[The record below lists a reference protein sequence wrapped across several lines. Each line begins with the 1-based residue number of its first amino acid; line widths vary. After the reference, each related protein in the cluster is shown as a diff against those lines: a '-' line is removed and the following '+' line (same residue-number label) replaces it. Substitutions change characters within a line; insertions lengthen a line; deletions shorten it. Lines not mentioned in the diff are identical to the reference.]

1 MVCNYLWAI
10 GPSIRMAKKYR
21 NFEFHSSLSS
31 VLDFPCDAHKTKIY
45 HYENFKSCF
54 SAQASPD
61 PHVVRKWRHLDRKY
75 FLQFNMGKLFPVSFE
90 ISSWGGG
97 HHYILVPTS
106 LHNHI
111 RPLNLVPL
119 LLNHV
124 HPRSGTN
131 CPSKLSPHNHSR
143 LSRAGL
149 KLTISVSHLP
159 RSRDSP
165 RLRFVPYCSHELT
178 VLDPGVFKLSL
189 LLLLLLLLYPMLL
202 QRLVCSKRFYALV
215 YEIRG
220 TASYLG
226 LNFCALGA

>member
-1 MVCNYLWAI
+1 MHWPVLSWRRALAAPDHCSKNSIGYPWHLGSNSKLQLSPTKSLTQAYHLISPLNWATTI
-10 GPSIRMAKKYR
+10 
-21 NFEFHSSLSS
+21 L
-31 VLDFPCDAHKTKIY
+31 
-45 HYENFKSCF
+45 
-54 SAQASPD
+54 
-61 PHVVRKWRHLDRKY
+61 
-75 FLQFNMGKLFPVSFE
+75 PVSFAR
-90 ISSWGGG
+90 
-97 HHYILVPTS
+97 LVPTS

-159 RSRDSP
+159 RSRASP

-189 LLLLLLLLYPMLL
+189 LLLLLLW
-202 QRLVCSKRFYALV
+202 VNGF
-215 YEIRG
+215 
-220 TASYLG
+220 
-226 LNFCALGA
+226 LNDTW

>member
-1 MVCNYLWAI
+1 MIELVSNITAKLQLSPTKSLTQAYHLISPLNWATTI
-10 GPSIRMAKKYR
+10 
-21 NFEFHSSLSS
+21 L
-31 VLDFPCDAHKTKIY
+31 
-45 HYENFKSCF
+45 
-54 SAQASPD
+54 
-61 PHVVRKWRHLDRKY
+61 
-75 FLQFNMGKLFPVSFE
+75 PVSFAR
-90 ISSWGGG
+90 
-97 HHYILVPTS
+97 LVPTS

-159 RSRDSP
+159 RSRASP

-189 LLLLLLLLYPMLL
+189 LLLLLLLYKIEMANNELNEL
-202 QRLVCSKRFYALV
+202 QSVQYSG
-215 YEIRG
+215 EQ
-220 TASYLG
+220 YLMNQVVN
-226 LNFCALGA
+226 L